1 MGSVKRN
8 MLGKNSRDLQLL
20 FNAIERGDFIQV
32 KDMITNGVDI
42 NTTNHLGETILQ
54 IAQKFNRG
62 AIAEFLVVNGAD
74 ITINNFDFT
83 CS

>member
-1 MGSVKRN
+1 MSSN
-8 MLGKNSRDLQLL
+8 NSSNTQLL
-20 FNAIERGDFIQV
+20 LNAIESGDFIQV
-32 KDMITNGVDI
+32 ATMITNGADI

-54 IAQKFNRG
+54 IAQKFNHG
-62 AIAEFLVVNGAD
+62 EIVELLVVSGAD